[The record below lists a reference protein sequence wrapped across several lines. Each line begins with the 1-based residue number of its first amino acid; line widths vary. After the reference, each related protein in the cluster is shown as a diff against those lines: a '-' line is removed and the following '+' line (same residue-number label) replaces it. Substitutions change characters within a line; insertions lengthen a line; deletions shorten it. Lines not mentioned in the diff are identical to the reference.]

1 MEQRPNERRPGLST
15 CHGHSQNASS
25 IQAALDAAAP
35 GTIVTIPAGRYIV
48 REPLIVRKNNI
59 TIFARRGAVLDCLN
73 ASKPLNSTKPALI
86 VRADSFKRP
95 TMCPEGPKQQFPLKN
110 FTLRGTL
117 QVRNASETAI
127 YIFGVDGFRVSG
139 TSVIDAGKHAL
150 ASECSKNGAFRNNYA
165 RQGIGIMVMG
175 SQRVNVTRNRIENHS
190 QGGVFHADHDYGL
203 HFVDIKD
210 DPALINKAATNTTI
224 TNNRFS
230 NNGYAPVNCC
240 SMWSHDLY
248 NDFVDFALWGKGTCF
263 SGNSYTSAAVMYP
276 PDFPEQ
282 ARFMPDVQHYRA
294 SEFDSFQSYAT
305 ACK

>member
-1 MEQRPNERRPGLST
+1 MKAPLISKTNVMHRLVATVLAVLCLLATVSGQTSDDPGFQRVT
-15 CHGHSQNASS
+15 VTHGNASI

-35 GTIVTIPAGRYIV
+35 GTTVTIPAGRYIV

-165 RQGIGIMVMG
+165 RGCKDAA
-175 SQRVNVTRNRIENHS
+175 
-190 QGGVFHADHDYGL
+190 FHA
-203 HFVDIKD
+203 
-210 DPALINKAATNTTI
+210 
-224 TNNRFS
+224 
-230 NNGYAPVNCC
+230 
-240 SMWSHDLY
+240 
-248 NDFVDFALWGKGTCF
+248 
-263 SGNSYTSAAVMYP
+263 GNSYACTFANN
-276 PDFPEQ
+276 
-282 ARFMPDVQHYRA
+282 RA
-294 SEFDSFQSYAT
+294 EH
-305 ACK
+305 

>member
-1 MEQRPNERRPGLST
+1 MCLT
-15 CHGHSQNASS
+15 
-25 IQAALDAAAP
+25 AAAES
-35 GTIVTIPAGRYIV
+35 ISLSSVWY
-48 REPLIVRKNNI
+48 
-59 TIFARRGAVLDCLN
+59 
-73 ASKPLNSTKPALI
+73 KPAAASCVHAACRDFLDIKRNQDI
-86 VRADSFKRP
+86 VVADNIVLNNSMP
-95 TMCPEGPKQQFPLKN
+95 NPGS
-110 FTLRGTL
+110 GD
-117 QVRNASETAI
+117 
-127 YIFGVDGFRVSG
+127 GVLS
-139 TSVIDAGKHAL
+139 IL
-150 ASECSKNGAFRNNYA
+150 P
-165 RQGIGIMVMG
+165 QGIGVMVMG

-190 QGGVFHADHDYGL
+190 QGGVFLADHDYGL

-240 SMWSHDLY
+240 SMWSYDLY